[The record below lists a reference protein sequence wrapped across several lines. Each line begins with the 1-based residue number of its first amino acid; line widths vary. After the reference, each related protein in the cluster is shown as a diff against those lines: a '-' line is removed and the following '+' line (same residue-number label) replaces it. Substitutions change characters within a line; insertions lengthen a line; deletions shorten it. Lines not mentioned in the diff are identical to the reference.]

1 MWRLWI
7 KEFFIISVTFHRLAI
22 INKCISLVSGLK
34 ELVLAISAMYEM
46 HKWVLEDSWCSEV
59 HSWSSEFL
67 NFWWVKVRKWEN
79 EDVFEIMTSFCSM
92 TFTFMG
98 DTGEGESLFS
108 SQGIWVKLQQERKS
122 LSLQELPLV
131 KTLLFQ
137 NMPFHRNLSCFTDT
151 RSACPTSASSITRD

>member
-1 MWRLWI
+1 MVWKRMI
-7 KEFFIISVTFHRLAI
+7 
-22 INKCISLVSGLK
+22 
-34 ELVLAISAMYEM
+34 LVLAISAVYEV
-46 HKWVLEDSWCSEV
+46 HKWVLENSWCSKV

-67 NFWWVKVRKWEN
+67 NFWWVKVRMWEN
-79 EDVFEIMTSFCSM
+79 KEVSEIMTFFCSM
-92 TFTFMG
+92 TVTFME
-98 DTGEGESLFS
+98 DTGEGESLFY

-151 RSACPTSASSITRD
+151 RSVCPTSASSITRD